1 MLTTEMKQAI
11 KTLSAI
17 GLVNTT
23 SKRQLANG
31 TLEFM
36 DPLEKTPSGMA
47 TKYTLHA
54 NGYYRKYNYNRW
66 SKTYDGYQLNR
77 VKKIPYT
84 SRYGTFTINVRV
96 LIPSQYEVMAAR
108 IIPIVI
114 RSRTRALTNL

>member
-1 MLTTEMKQAI
+1 MLTPEMKQAI
-11 KTLSAI
+11 KTLTAI

-36 DPLEKTPSGMA
+36 DPMKKTPSGMA

-66 SKTYDGYQLNR
+66 SKQYDGYQLNR
-77 VKKIPYT
+77 IKKIPYT
-84 SRYGTFTINVRV
+84 SRYGTCTINERI
-96 LIPSQYEVMAAR
+96 LIRGQYEVMAAR
-108 IIPIVI
+108 IVFIAIN
-114 RSRTRALTNL
+114 SRQLGYR

>member
-54 NGYYRKYNYNRW
+54 NGYYRKYNYNRQ

-77 VKKIPYT
+77 VKKIPRKSTWGTYT
-84 SRYGTFTINVRV
+84 IFKRI
-96 LIPSQYEVMAAR
+96 LIPGQYEVMAAR
-108 IIPIVI
+108 IVFIAIN
-114 RSRTRALTNL
+114 SRQLGYR